1 MSGLFVLRSA
11 FPPRLTIRGDRC
23 VVKSV
28 GGSSQV
34 LEIRRAILQSRQKID
49 LRGDCEW
56 TTTSAH
62 SGRVRPTN
70 LVSERL
76 CGRRLSVEDAGLVDC
91 VGKRTQ
97 RLASADW
104 ELQIGLDGRSVPD
117 QRNERID
124 APGVVGAVG

>member
-1 MSGLFVLRSA
+1 MLYPPGIIVVLSRQLALPVECCACPDCLRVRSA

-28 GGSSQV
+28 GGSLQV
-34 LEIRRAILQSRQKID
+34 PRIRRAILQSRQEID

-56 TTTSAH
+56 TTASAH

-76 CGRRLSVEDAGLVDC
+76 CGRRLSVEDAGLVGS
-91 VGKRTQ
+91 VGI
-97 RLASADW
+97 
-104 ELQIGLDGRSVPD
+104 ERS
-117 QRNERID
+117 
-124 APGVVGAVG
+124 